1 MSKTIAAAALLFTMG
16 LGTAGADDLKGLMPC
31 KSAAAR
37 LCDTSQGLTAA
48 ALWQCGATLASR
60 RHEVGH
66 GCLAVLKKYG
76 QLGGDA
82 LTTNAGPTASQR

>member
-1 MSKTIAAAALLFTMG
+1 MTKTISAAVLLLSIG
-16 LGTAGADDLKGLMPC
+16 VGTAVADDLKSLMPC

-48 ALWQCGATLASR
+48 TLWKCGATLASR

-76 QLGGDA
+76 QL
-82 LTTNAGPTASQR
+82 

>member
-1 MSKTIAAAALLFTMG
+1 MTKTIAAAVLLLSAG
-16 LGTAGADDLKGLMPC
+16 IGTALADDLKSLMPC
-31 KSAAAR
+31 KSAAVR

-48 ALWQCGATLASR
+48 ALWKCGATLASR

-76 QLGGDA
+76 QLGNDA
-82 LTTNAGPTASQR
+82 LTSAGPPASQR

>member
-1 MSKTIAAAALLFTMG
+1 MTKTIAAAVLLLSAG
-16 LGTAGADDLKGLMPC
+16 IGTALADDLKSLMPC
-31 KSAAAR
+31 KSAAVR

-48 ALWQCGATLASR
+48 ALWKCGATLASR

-76 QLGGDA
+76 QLGNDA
-82 LTTNAGPTASQR
+82 LTSVGPTASQR

>member
-1 MSKTIAAAALLFTMG
+1 MTRTIAAAALLLTMG
-16 LGTAGADDLKGLMPC
+16 FGSAGADDLKSLMPC

-48 ALWQCGATLASR
+48 ALWRCGATLASR

-76 QLGGDA
+76 QLGNDA
-82 LTTNAGPTASQR
+82 LTNAGPTASQR

>member
-1 MSKTIAAAALLFTMG
+1 MTRTIAAAALLLTMG
-16 LGTAGADDLKGLMPC
+16 LGSAGADDLKSLMPC

-48 ALWQCGATLASR
+48 ALWRCGATLASR

-82 LTTNAGPTASQR
+82 VISAGPTASQR

>member
-1 MSKTIAAAALLFTMG
+1 MTKTIAAAALLFTMG
-16 LGTAGADDLKGLMPC
+16 LGNAGADDLKGLMPC